1 MGLERYNASSCLCSC
16 FRSASVHLF
25 FNFLSFDTFSIPL
38 LTCVCVLTVYIPFFS
53 IQRTRRALSFGRESR
68 RESFRFGGC
77 ENLLKQ
83 SVSCEMRNRDV
94 NRGQKSLTY
103 ETAKS
108 SVVVVVVFVFFC
120 RCCCGFGSFLL
131 SFFFLLRQLALCSWR
146 LRIRSIF
153 CARISADPTVTFA
166 NSPIRDLVRD
176 FANLLRWL
184 QRYGEHSRHTTSL
197 FASSFPPR
205 QRGSYHGNRVSEGFK
220 SETANDFRATSR
232 IDIVLIREQP

>member
-1 MGLERYNASSCLCSC
+1 MRPVVYVLVFAQLPFTFSSTFS
-16 FRSASVHLF
+16 
-25 FNFLSFDTFSIPL
+25 LSIRSIPL

-53 IQRTRRALSFGRESR
+53 IQQTRRALSFGRESR

-108 SVVVVVVFVFFC
+108 SVVVVVFVFFC
-120 RCCCGFGSFLL
+120 RCCCGFGSFSL

-166 NSPIRDLVRD
+166 NSPIGELVRV

-197 FASSFPPR
+197 FASSFPPG
-205 QRGSYHGNRVSEGFK
+205 QRGSYHGNRASEGFK